1 MALSSY
7 DTQKNYYENYTAH
20 QRFKIIVQLIR
31 SVALLYNFFC
41 ITRKKGRK
49 KERKCTPI
57 YRTSDGFP
65 ENPSFPF
72 LKKGRKNILNSLLKE
87 NHKHRVRF
95 SFKRN
100 IAANF
105 HASELKLKIFLQ
117 LVNQLLPEKQRDT
130 KRYTLVRSRFDLY
143 LTEK

>member
-1 MALSSY
+1 MYANLSNVRWVS
-7 DTQKNYYENYTAH
+7 
-20 QRFKIIVQLIR
+20 
-31 SVALLYNFFC
+31 
-41 ITRKKGRK
+41 RK
-49 KERKCTPI
+49 PI
-57 YRTSDGFP
+57 FS
-65 ENPSFPF
+65 F
-72 LKKGRKNILNSLLKE
+72 LKKRKKNILNSLLKE

-130 KRYTLVRSRFDLY
+130 KRHSLVRSRFDLY